1 MRYDFDKMDADS
13 FELMV
18 RSLNEKI
25 FGVKC
30 EQYGLGPDGQREF
43 TFEGEIT
50 DSSGTVFHGKTMGQ
64 VKYKYP
70 VTKEKDYDWLVK
82 EIGGELKR
90 FREKDKDYIPDNYI
104 FYTNVVLTPEKD
116 KGVKD
121 KIQKFI
127 KENNDIIPLFLIK
140 GYDEICALL
149 DNNRDVATCY
159 ACHILPGDVLV
170 QFLKENRVDY
180 SEIIQKYLARE
191 LEEDMY
197 TRMEQSGSVTEKK
210 ISIEK
215 VCVDIDVKDREKNAV
230 FKLAEKVLSLGN
242 KVLGYR
248 KENSQEANGV
258 YELDR
263 DENFV
268 LIGGPGRGKTTICQF
283 IAQIYRANYLQTV
296 KYRNAYSASF
306 MQEIKESYSYQIN
319 CRRIPFKITLREY
332 AAWISRQGEDAD
344 ISVVQYMK
352 ARIRK
357 IEGEDLSIRAMRDM
371 FTQLAWIFFFDG
383 LDEVPETSN
392 RQEVL
397 KQIRAFIEY
406 DLREAKCDC
415 MIIGTTRMQGYNNDF
430 DESHYKHLE
439 VMELSKKDCEKYF
452 VKLFHVM
459 EEQTEMRER
468 YIGIMKEAL
477 QDDTTCRL
485 MKTPLQVTII
495 AILVKSG
502 GKPPHERYSL
512 FFQYYETTVKREKMK
527 GVMPTLNDN
536 TDWLEQIH
544 LLVADRLQRE
554 SEKDSNP
561 SAEISRADLAA
572 IIRQYIER
580 NQDGFYESAQALE
593 NKEVDFLKII
603 TERICFISENRD
615 GFYSFSI
622 RTMQEYFAGAN
633 LVKNVKDEKAMQNI
647 RRVAHLSYWRNALL
661 FAFGYI
667 EIEKKHLEEDI
678 GALCEA
684 MNGRDN
690 LGKSEYTSGN
700 ICLYGSW
707 LAVDILIEDIF
718 KGNQQNK
725 YIKCAAK
732 AVMLSDCAMFNSFKD
747 VTGIQC
753 DKLRKHV
760 KVEYEDKKE
769 YREGVLALYMKL
781 HENEKNDMEE
791 DIVSLLQGCD
801 EQERVRFC
809 VKLLDKGVRFRG
821 ERVKEWE
828 SILAE
833 NIRKGEWKQDLPH
846 DVLARMM
853 RDEELCKDIGVKRF
867 LFLQCIKDGHVEEK
881 RIEKVF
887 HIENEDIIS
896 GCFRTIFLDDGRKE
910 IDITPDFSY
919 YIYDEQYVQE
929 IFREF
934 HKMAEEMRLVYLV
947 KLCEFIA
954 NPSYIKYQELLSVM
968 GGDEEYAVG
977 YYFERLYFEL
987 TELSE
992 EAFNHNMEDRLQA
1005 ANLMKEETI
1014 EFLMTKNICCFLGN
1028 TATCDDKVF
1037 DGLLERGKC
1046 TIERINELSDRFLVS
1061 YIFAARTQVEWSI
1074 KGKKIGEKTAD
1085 RMIRLLKEAN
1095 CRKIYNYGLFSI
1107 VLFIMYS
1114 KYKTRLLEVV
1124 PDLGFITKM
1133 SDDQLKE
1140 EILGRRYFRPWP
1152 VPILSKLI
1160 TDIVRFV
1167 ADLGKENNYLHL
1179 LLWIFA
1185 KEEEIVINITP
1196 DERESLENITYQNDY
1211 NQCAVYLLKLCSEQN
1226 ANQEEL
1232 LSALMQLK
1240 VDKKMLYSVIANLL
1254 CKCDI
1259 PHKDKV
1265 WVQTYFYLAKEDFAG
1280 CKEIRRKM
1288 LDEMLEM
1295 KSNSQ

>member
-25 FGVKC
+25 FGIKC

-43 TFEGEIT
+43 TFEGEVT
-50 DSSGTVFHGKTMGQ
+50 DSSGTVFSGRTMGQ

-70 VTKEKDYDWLVK
+70 VTKDKDYDWLVK
-82 EIGGELKR
+82 EIRGELKR
-90 FREKDKDYIPDNYI
+90 FREKDRAYIPDNYL

-121 KIQKFI
+121 RINQFI
-127 KENNDIIPLFLIK
+127 KENNDVIPHFYIK

-159 ACHILPGDVLV
+159 ACHILPGDVLA

-215 VCVDIDVKDREKNAV
+215 VCVDIDVKDREKDAV

-248 KENSQEANGV
+248 KENSQEVNGI

-268 LIGGPGRGKTTICQF
+268 LLGGPGRGKTTICQF

-306 MQEIKESYSYQIN
+306 MQEIEESYSYQIN
-319 CRRIPFKITLREY
+319 CRRIPFKITLKEY

-344 ISVVQYMK
+344 ISIIQYMK

-357 IEGEDLSIRAMRDM
+357 IEGEDLSIRAVRDM

-397 KQIRAFIEY
+397 KQIRSFIAY

-439 VMELSKKDCEKYF
+439 VMELSEEDCKKYF
-452 VKLFHVM
+452 IKLFQVM

-468 YIGIMKEAL
+468 YIDIMKEAL
-477 QDDTTCRL
+477 QDDTACRL

-512 FFQYYETTVKREKMK
+512 FLQYYETTVKREKMK
-527 GVMPTLNDN
+527 GIIPTLNDN
-536 TDWLEQIH
+536 TDWLEAIH

-561 SAEISRADLAA
+561 SAEISRADLIA
-572 IIRQYIER
+572 IIHQYIES
-580 NQDGFYESAQALE
+580 NKDEFYESAQTLE
-593 NKEVDFLKII
+593 NKEADFLKII
-603 TERICFISENRD
+603 TERICFIGENRD
-615 GFYSFSI
+615 DFYSFSI
-622 RTMQEYFAGAN
+622 RTMQEFFAGTS
-633 LVKNVKDEKAMQNI
+633 LVKNVKDEEAMQKI

-678 GALCEA
+678 GALCEV

-690 LGKSEYTSGN
+690 LGKSEYTSDN

-707 LAVDILIEDIF
+707 LAIDILAEDIF

-732 AVMLSDCAMFNSFKD
+732 AVALSDCAMFTNFKY

-753 DKLRKHV
+753 DKLRKYV
-760 KVEYEDKKE
+760 KEEYEGKKE

-781 HENEKNDMEE
+781 NENEKNDMEK
-791 DIVSLLQGCD
+791 DVVSLLQGSD
-801 EQERVRFC
+801 EEERVRFC
-809 VKLLDKGVRFRG
+809 VKLLDKGVRFRDR
-821 ERVKEWE
+821 RVKEWE
-828 SILAE
+828 SVLVESIG
-833 NIRKGEWKQDLPH
+833 KGEWKQDLPH
-846 DVLARMM
+846 DVLERTL
-853 RDEELCKDIGVKRF
+853 RDKELCKDIGVKRF
-867 LFLQCIKDGHVEEK
+867 LLLQCIRDAHISTNLLQNIFKIRNKDT
-881 RIEKVF
+881 IY
-887 HIENEDIIS
+887 
-896 GCFRTIFLDDGRKE
+896 GCFRIGLMRGKRRKIE
-910 IDITPDFSY
+910 ITEDFSY
-919 YIYDEQYVQE
+919 YFYDEQYIQDAYS
-929 IFREF
+929 EF
-934 HKMAEEMRLVYLV
+934 QKIAEEMKLTYLV
-947 KLCEFIA
+947 KFCEFVA
-954 NPSYIKYQELLSVM
+954 NPSYVKYKELLSVI
-968 GGDEEYAVG
+968 GSDEEYAVKT
-977 YYFERLYFEL
+977 YFEKIYFGLGEL
-987 TELSE
+987 TEE
-992 EAFNHNMEDRLQA
+992 EFQHNMEDRLQVS
-1005 ANLMKEETI
+1005 NLMKEETI
-1014 EFLMTKNICCFLGN
+1014 DLLMTKNIDCCLG
-1028 TATCDDKVF
+1028 TIAICDSMVF
-1037 DGLLERGKC
+1037 DDLLENGNYTLDK
-1046 TIERINELSDRFLVS
+1046 IDALSNRFLKS
-1061 YIFAARTQVEWSI
+1061 YIFAAGTQVENTDI
-1074 KGKKIGEKTAD
+1074 YAKISKKTAD
-1085 RMIRLLKEAN
+1085 GLIRLLEIAN
-1095 CRKIYNYGLFSI
+1095 DRKIFFNR
-1107 VLFIMYS
+1107 LFIIILFIVQS
-1114 KYKTRLLEVV
+1114 KFIRKLLESV
-1124 PDLGFITKM
+1124 PDLYFIDKM
-1133 SDDQLKE
+1133 SDTQLAT
-1140 EILGRRYFRPWP
+1140 EIFRVRCHWP
-1152 VPILSKLI
+1152 TPILSKLI

-1167 ADLGKENNYLHL
+1167 ADLGKENHYLHL

-1185 KEEEIVINITP
+1185 RKEEIVIDITP
-1196 DERESLENITYQNDY
+1196 DEREILENITYQNAY
-1211 NQCAVYLLKLCSEQN
+1211 NQCAVYLLKLCSDQD

-1232 LSALMQLK
+1232 LSALMHLN
-1240 VDKKMLYSVIANLL
+1240 VDKNILYSVMSNLL

-1259 PHKDKV
+1259 PHKDQV
-1265 WVQTYFYLAKEDFAG
+1265 WVQTYFYLAEEEFEG

-1288 LDEMLEM
+1288 IDDMLD
-1295 KSNSQ
+1295 KKGNCQ